1 MKCGHPS
8 SKNEAKPHGLEDSVN
23 PVHAHPVVSMEKVQ
37 AEKVSREL
45 VTVEKFG
52 RREDGGRSV
61 IDGAASDRTELWPS
75 GQRAGEEADGPPS
88 FWLVACNLC

>member
-1 MKCGHPS
+1 
-8 SKNEAKPHGLEDSVN
+8 
-23 PVHAHPVVSMEKVQ
+23 MEKIQ

-61 IDGAASDRTELWPS
+61 IDGAASDRTELS
-75 GQRAGEEADGPPS
+75 GLQDRGQERKQAGHHHFGQ
-88 FWLVACNLC
+88 